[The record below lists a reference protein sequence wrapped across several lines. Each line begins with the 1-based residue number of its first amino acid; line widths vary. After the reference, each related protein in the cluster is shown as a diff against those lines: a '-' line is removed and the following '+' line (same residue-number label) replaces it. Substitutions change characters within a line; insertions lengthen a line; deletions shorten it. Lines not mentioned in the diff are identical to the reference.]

1 MTLLHLGKLQ
11 EISHLFR
18 DPTPLDR
25 FSRMTYIFPL
35 QNLNHDIIRQ
45 LDSFFAQL
53 GFVPKRLISD
63 FDLKL
68 IGRKARDHLN
78 KLLAHV
84 NAALASR
91 QDRNGLAKRHW
102 QTVTATARNWL
113 ASAELPGTFW
123 FYAVKRAVEIC
134 NYFPLKLP
142 DHSLITPLEL
152 AYGVKPDLR
161 LLFKAF
167 GLAAVHHE
175 RGGDTWL
182 GKFDSQSIPI
192 IAVGCCPNSNGL
204 QFYNPVNGT
213 FVSSIDYKF
222 QNHVTSD
229 AYFGLKYKPGSFIYC
244 LNESTS
250 IFAPKYNIDSS
261 VYVNTHP
268 PPSIATVIGIP
279 SYSAPDVYTVAFKD
293 GSISEYTEDML
304 SAVNNTSS
312 TLSLSLLP
320 YWVVEGANATLFLSS
335 MSKPHHGTL

>member
-1 MTLLHLGKLQ
+1 
-11 EISHLFR
+11 
-18 DPTPLDR
+18 
-25 FSRMTYIFPL
+25 MTYIFPL

-84 NAALASR
+84 NAAPASR
-91 QDRNGLAKRHW
+91 QDRNGLAERHW

-123 FYAVKRAVEIC
+123 FYAVKRAAEIC

-142 DHSLITPLEL
+142 DHPFITPLEL

-161 LLFKAF
+161 LLFKVF
-167 GLAAVHHE
+167 GLAAVCRE
-175 RGGDTWL
+175 RVGDTWL

-304 SAVNNTSS
+304 SAVNNISS